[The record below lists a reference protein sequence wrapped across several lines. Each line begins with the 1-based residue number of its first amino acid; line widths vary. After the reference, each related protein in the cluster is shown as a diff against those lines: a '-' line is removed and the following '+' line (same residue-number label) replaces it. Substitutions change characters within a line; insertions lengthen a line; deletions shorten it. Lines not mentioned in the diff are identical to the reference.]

1 MSSQQQT
8 TRGSEQA
15 KKTQNF
21 ENVFTND
28 GSFMERFRK
37 VNAPKSGADS
47 KAEMSLARRIEFEQV
62 LKNRRRPNLLHQN
75 GITKFGSVLIHEAG
89 IDAEGADDKGKSY
102 ADQSKGTAYS
112 KQLREYASQLSTDD
126 ADRNRPL
133 VK

>member
-1 MSSQQQT
+1 MSAQQQT

-37 VNAPKSGADS
+37 VSAPKGGADS
-47 KAEMSLARRIEFEQV
+47 KAEQSLARRLGFEQV
-62 LKNRRRPNLLHQN
+62 LKNRRRPNLLRQN
-75 GITKFGSVLIHEAG
+75 GITKFGSVLIHESG
-89 IDAEGADDKGKSY
+89 IVAEGTDDMGRNY

-112 KQLREYASQLSTDD
+112 KQLSEYASQLSTDD